1 MPCNLFINEGGG
13 DWPRMLWIICYRKTR
28 RLVFVLHSSILIT
41 LTDHIILN
49 EAVTLMREL
58 IFAKTKLLTIERM
71 KFMKV
76 NSHKNRSSFGIQFL
90 IEHGYKF
97 FRWQIYLGY
106 HKEGKDWYICF
117 QLQNCYL
124 KCQSTNKSLSSK
136 KREKWWIGSWLHPE
150 QGLILILFCLG
161 KCEFSVTPPLFTLMV
176 PFILLKISLL

>member
-28 RLVFVLHSSILIT
+28 LVFVLHSSILIT
-41 LTDHIILN
+41 FSDHIILN
-49 EAVTLMREL
+49 EA
-58 IFAKTKLLTIERM
+58 LTIERM
-71 KFMKV
+71 KFMEV
-76 NSHKNRSSFGIQFL
+76 NSCENRSSFSIQFL

-117 QLQNCYL
+117 QLQNCYR

-136 KREKWWIGSWLHPE
+136 KREKQWIGSWLHLE
-150 QGLILILFCLG
+150 QGLILILFCPG